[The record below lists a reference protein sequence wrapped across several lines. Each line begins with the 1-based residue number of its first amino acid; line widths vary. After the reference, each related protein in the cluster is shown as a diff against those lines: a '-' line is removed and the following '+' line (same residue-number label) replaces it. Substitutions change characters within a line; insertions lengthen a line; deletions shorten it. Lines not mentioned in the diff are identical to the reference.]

1 MDVDLGEGAQP
12 GCRIMI
18 KEQLPQGL
26 YVDPYELASMREQK
40 SKEILVQNEI
50 DIEAPEYLSA
60 THAII
65 VYLKPDPRHHG
76 HFTGTVPVHVRYHR
90 PTDREEAIALV
101 TLPDPQLMIHCQ
113 ENSPLLES
121 WKLGVTQASC
131 SASNHS
137 ICSWLNVNYQN
148 MEMLRRSSVFAAEV
162 MDVFDRFPPEK
173 ELISQAKALCRDYIH
188 SRLIRAG
195 IVWSKPEPAV
205 SSPASKL
212 TEVSAALLHLG
223 DELEYIR
230 PNVYRNIAKQLN
242 ISVSSESIVSD
253 AFLAV
258 ATELFSAGI
267 TWGKVVALYA
277 VAGGLAIDC
286 VKQGQPAMVHT
297 IVDCLG
303 EFVRKT
309 LVTWLRRRGGW
320 ADITKSVV
328 NNDPSIRDHW
338 LVSFLCTCGHFLK
351 AIFFFFLRER

>member
-76 HFTGTVPVHVRYHR
+76 RFTGIVPVHVRYHR

-113 ENSPLLES
+113 ENGPLLES
-121 WKLGVTQASC
+121 WKLGVTQAPC

-148 MEMLRRSSVFAAEV
+148 VVESLTLQVPVGQKKHVLAV
-162 MDVFDRFPPEK
+162 VTVT
-173 ELISQAKALCRDYIH
+173 LLVTILCC
-188 SRLIRAG
+188 SLLIRA
-195 IVWSKPEPAV
+195 VWI
-205 SSPASKL
+205 
-212 TEVSAALLHLG
+212 H
-223 DELEYIR
+223 
-230 PNVYRNIAKQLN
+230 
-242 ISVSSESIVSD
+242 
-253 AFLAV
+253 
-258 ATELFSAGI
+258 
-267 TWGKVVALYA
+267 
-277 VAGGLAIDC
+277 
-286 VKQGQPAMVHT
+286 
-297 IVDCLG
+297 G
-303 EFVRKT
+303 EFEHCDEIPLK
-309 LVTWLRRRGGW
+309 GSHEG
-320 ADITKSVV
+320 
-328 NNDPSIRDHW
+328 
-338 LVSFLCTCGHFLK
+338 SFN
-351 AIFFFFLRER
+351 